1 MRTRESAA
9 SPGTTIWSTTTEPM
23 DRGLQP
29 AVSAVLNC
37 GEIPMTDQD
46 NLRDR
51 IKRLVDETDDGDS
64 AAQAIIDEF
73 GLTVEECPCVF
84 DCKETRVVGKWEKQ

>member
-1 MRTRESAA
+1 MAEHICDGQWRYYCEECS
-9 SPGTTIWSTTTEPM
+9 
-23 DRGLQP
+23 GLP
-29 AVSAVLNC
+29 EA

-73 GLTVEECPCVF
+73 GLTVETMTLGGMREAGAPF
-84 DCKETRVVGKWEKQ
+84 TTTRIVGKWEH